1 MPVEMSTDMMVN
13 ALNKCCDGYERC
25 ADCELKPKYDK
36 EVKEYT
42 ENYGCSFESM
52 DNQMIE
58 KIYSW
63 YKELDPAACENAD
76 AKCCNKESDDLK
88 PNIEPK
94 VARHYAICQKL
105 NQVYK
110 AKNHD
115 YGDSFGDTYKKLGI
129 ISAVT
134 RLSDKMNR
142 LMSLA
147 VSHDAQVKDEK
158 IEDTLLD
165 MANYAIMTLIELGYE
180 PEN

>member
-1 MPVEMSTDMMVN
+1 MTNEMMVCDLIEYCNSCGKCYNCGLRKLYN
-13 ALNKCCDGYERC
+13 AEVD
-25 ADCELKPKYDK
+25 KYTDD
-36 EVKEYT
+36 
-42 ENYGCSFESM
+42 YGCAFEDM
-52 DNQMIE
+52 DEQMVA

-63 YKELDPAACENAD
+63 YTELNQAIFKSTEAECYSKEPN
-76 AKCCNKESDDLK
+76 NSK

-94 VARHYAICQKL
+94 VERHYAICQKL
-105 NQVYK
+105 NAVYK

-115 YGDSFGDTYKKLGI
+115 YGDSFGNTYKKLGV

-147 VSHDAQVKDEK
+147 VKHNARVKDEK

-180 PEN
+180 VNE

>member
-1 MPVEMSTDMMVN
+1 MTRNEKID
-13 ALNKCCDGYERC
+13 ALELYCDHCGDTC
-25 ADCELKPKYDK
+25 DKCELKNMYDK
-36 EVKEYT
+36 ETDEFTDKYACAF
-42 ENYGCSFESM
+42 NDM
-52 DNQMIE
+52 DNEMLD

-63 YKELDPAACENAD
+63 YKEIDQASCENAENECYD
-76 AKCCNKESDDLK
+76 KETDDLK
-88 PNIEPK
+88 PHIEPK
-94 VARHYAICQKL
+94 VTRHYAICQKL

-180 PEN
+180 VNE